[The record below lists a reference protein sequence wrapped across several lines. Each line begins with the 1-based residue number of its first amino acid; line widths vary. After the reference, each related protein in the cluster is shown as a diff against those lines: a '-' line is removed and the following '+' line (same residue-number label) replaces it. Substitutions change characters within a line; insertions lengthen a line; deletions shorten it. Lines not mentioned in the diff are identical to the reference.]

1 MWVNISMPTVLLIQ
15 GQAAIIKERLGLDV
29 TNDPPFSAMIAID
42 DQSVTASIGVNIK
55 VPENTGKI
63 LVLDALA
70 EMGFF
75 YHNPDA
81 WYFNVGTKEKPVQ
94 GRIFKDV
101 FDIKAYSYL
110 MINAA
115 GIDTGAGISF
125 YKKAKA
131 GPLSAELKAYIDIY
145 GKIAFK
151 PVQVGAGI
159 SLGGSVDLRIWK
171 FGLKVSAAAS
181 LTAEVPHPFIIEGDI
196 EACIRVLKK
205 DRCITFSFTWIFDNQ
220 LNISELELH
229 DNGVGELPQVGAM
242 AQNVM
247 SLETFK
253 LKTLPE
259 KDIAHLSEINIEE
272 IDVYIPVDCKI
283 NIEFLKAVDTSLT
296 NKFGSLNSS
305 ADASSVM
312 IPPKKGKLNQV
323 KHKFF
328 VENVT
333 IYYYD
338 AINSPPEWKEYNV
351 FEAIKPIAPSIVTTP
366 KPLKI
371 LIKRH

>member
-15 GQAAIIKERLGLDV
+15 GQAAIIKERLGLDI

-125 YKKAKA
+125 YKKGNYSATKYGIFATDCTNLRRFKTTKGGLLAK
-131 GPLSAELKAYIDIY
+131 ID
-145 GKIAFK
+145 
-151 PVQVGAGI
+151 
-159 SLGGSVDLRIWK
+159 
-171 FGLKVSAAAS
+171 
-181 LTAEVPHPFIIEGDI
+181 
-196 EACIRVLKK
+196 
-205 DRCITFSFTWIFDNQ
+205 
-220 LNISELELH
+220 
-229 DNGVGELPQVGAM
+229 
-242 AQNVM
+242 
-247 SLETFK
+247 
-253 LKTLPE
+253 
-259 KDIAHLSEINIEE
+259 
-272 IDVYIPVDCKI
+272 
-283 NIEFLKAVDTSLT
+283 
-296 NKFGSLNSS
+296 
-305 ADASSVM
+305 
-312 IPPKKGKLNQV
+312 
-323 KHKFF
+323 
-328 VENVT
+328 
-333 IYYYD
+333 
-338 AINSPPEWKEYNV
+338 
-351 FEAIKPIAPSIVTTP
+351 
-366 KPLKI
+366 
-371 LIKRH
+371 